1 MLTYHLDAQSGVPL
15 YEQLYRA
22 VRADIMS
29 GALAGGT
36 RLPSKR
42 QLAANLR
49 ISQITVE
56 TAYGQLAAEGY
67 IVSAPRRGYF
77 VQEQITPPPSVHT
90 EAVHRTVGK
99 YPRNERYD
107 YDFKTNIVDNGC
119 FPFST
124 WAHLSRRVLSEY
136 SARLLEATDPRG
148 VLQLRQEIAHYLHD
162 FRGIAVS
169 PENIV
174 VGAGLEYLI
183 GLLIQLLGHGHVYAV
198 ENPGYRKLA
207 QIVTQNSAALRP
219 IPLDKSGLRADVLAE
234 SDASVVYLTP
244 SHHFPLGTVMP
255 VARRLELLRW
265 AAGKPGRY
273 IIEDDYDSEFRW
285 GGKPLPT
292 MFGMDASGRVIYM
305 NTFSMTIAP
314 SVRISYVCLPQE
326 LYERWKER
334 LGFCSCPVPA
344 FEQYTLARF
353 IESGHFE
360 RHISRMRK
368 YYRRIREL
376 TLALAV
382 RSCGEDSIS
391 EENAGLHFLMDIPA
405 DSGLP
410 GIFNE
415 CGVRVTPL
423 DEYYDEGS
431 APPDSAAGRFVV
443 NYSAADEKKLSEQ

>member
-1 MLTYHLDAQSGVPL
+1 MP
-15 YEQLYRA
+15 
-22 VRADIMS
+22 
-29 GALAGGT
+29 
-36 RLPSKR
+36 
-42 QLAANLR
+42 
-49 ISQITVE
+49 IS
-56 TAYGQLAAEGY
+56 
-67 IVSAPRRGYF
+67 
-77 VQEQITPPPSVHT
+77 
-90 EAVHRTVGK
+90 
-99 YPRNERYD
+99 
-107 YDFKTNIVDNGC
+107 
-119 FPFST
+119 
-124 WAHLSRRVLSEY
+124 
-136 SARLLEATDPRG
+136 
-148 VLQLRQEIAHYLHD
+148 
-162 FRGIAVS
+162 
-169 PENIV
+169 
-174 VGAGLEYLI
+174 
-183 GLLIQLLGHGHVYAV
+183 
-198 ENPGYRKLA
+198 
-207 QIVTQNSAALRP
+207 
-219 IPLDKSGLRADVLAE
+219 
-234 SDASVVYLTP
+234 
-244 SHHFPLGTVMP
+244 
-255 VARRLELLRW
+255 RRLELMKW
-265 AAGKPGRY
+265 ASRRNGY